1 MKRHFA
7 YLRGI
12 AVKGGPVRSEYQE
25 VDKCFQSVASA
36 LRGGQLSHDYLETIW
51 PLLGEAF
58 YSTRTM
64 LGFANVKPH
73 GYAGDFEIID
83 RIYQKWISPDAH
95 LARWDHFFHDMQAPK
110 AVRNRK
116 EYFLGLVGKT
126 MQNQP
131 HVELKVLNVGSG
143 PARDVLETFQSFG
156 SGISFDCIDLDP
168 KAIQYAKQL
177 NEEFIDRIRF
187 HHCNALRFRSSSS
200 YPLVW
205 SAGLFDYLDDRAF
218 KLLLGRLFKLV
229 QKGGQLVIGN
239 FSPENTS
246 RDHME
251 CGGWILNYRSEDRL
265 RFLAASCGIRPEHIS
280 IGKESEGVNLFLHI
294 HRE

>member
-12 AVKGGPVRSEYQE
+12 AIKGGPARSEYQD
-25 VDKCFQSVASA
+25 VDKCFQAVASA
-36 LRGGQLSHDYLETIW
+36 MRDGQLSSDYLDTIW
-51 PLLGEAF
+51 PVLGEAF

-116 EYFLGLVGKT
+116 AYFLGLVGET
-126 MQNQP
+126 VQALP
-131 HVELKVLNVGSG
+131 HAEVNVLNVGSG
-143 PARDVLETFQSFG
+143 PARDVLEAFQNFG
-156 SGISFDCIDLDP
+156 SGLTFDCIDHDP
-168 KAIQYAKQL
+168 NAILYAKRL
-177 NEEFIDRIRF
+177 TGDFTDRIRF
-187 HHCNALRFRSSSS
+187 LQCNALRFRASSS

-205 SAGLFDYLDDRAF
+205 SAGLFDYLDDRVF
-218 KLLLGRLFKLV
+218 KLLLKRLLSLV
-229 QKGGQLVIGN
+229 HEGGQLVIGN
-239 FSPENTS
+239 FSPENSS

-251 CGGWILNYRSEDRL
+251 CGGWFLNHRTEEQL
-265 RFLAASCGIRPEHIS
+265 RFLAAGCGIPARHIS
-280 IGKESEGVNLFLHI
+280 VGREPEGVNLFLHI
-294 HRE
+294 HKE